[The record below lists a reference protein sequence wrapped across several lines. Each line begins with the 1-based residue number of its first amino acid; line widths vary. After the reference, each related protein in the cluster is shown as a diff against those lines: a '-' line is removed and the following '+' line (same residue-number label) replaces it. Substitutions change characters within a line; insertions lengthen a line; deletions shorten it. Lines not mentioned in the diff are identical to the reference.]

1 MNELFVPYEESLE
14 LKELGFDK
22 PCFGLWFDENKQ

>member
-14 LKELGFDK
+14 LKELSFDE
-22 PCFGLWFDENKQ
+22 PCFAYYLIPEIE